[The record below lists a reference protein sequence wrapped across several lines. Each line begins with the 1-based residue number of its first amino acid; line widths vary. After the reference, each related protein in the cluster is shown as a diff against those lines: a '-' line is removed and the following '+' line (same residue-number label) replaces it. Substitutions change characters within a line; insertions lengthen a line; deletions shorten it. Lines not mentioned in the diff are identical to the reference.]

1 MTTVVDAGSAGAATF
16 DGIARQLGDLRLVEG
31 LALVNLSRIGLV
43 GEFDELAHPS
53 LIDVDAAAAAVAA
66 HRDVVVGVKARLN
79 ADTVGA
85 QGALRARRR
94 DRTRVSGSGCR

>member
-31 LALVNLSRIGLV
+31 LALVNLSRIGRV

-53 LIDVDAAAAAVAA
+53 LIDVEPRPRPSPPIVTSSW
-66 HRDVVVGVKARLN
+66 G
-79 ADTVGA
+79 
-85 QGALRARRR
+85 
-94 DRTRVSGSGCR
+94 